1 MVEDHFPDAGEATT
15 RATLSSAD
23 AAVWYPVVQRVG
35 PQRWVAK
42 RSGHAGIVDEAEFLH
57 HQELTVPAD
66 AQERDTNA
74 ADVFHGNVGK
84 TVDDVGL
91 ADHFIEPIFDRGVGG
106 PPIFRMSMAD
116 QKIFPYSFVSDN
128 KMRDKQVNLRDGMG
142 SYFVAAVP
150 QLLDVL
156 VVVVL
161 VADVEG
167 GVDRAPV
174 GILPVFKYL
183 SIGGLLHH
191 VTQCH

>member
-1 MVEDHFPDAGEATT
+1 LIEDHFPDAGEATT

-23 AAVWYPVVQRVG
+23 TTVRYPVVQRVG
-35 PQRWVAK
+35 PQRWVAE
-42 RSGHAGIVDEAEFLH
+42 RSGHAGIIDETELLH

-74 ADVFHGNVGK
+74 ANVFHGNVGK
-84 TVDDVGL
+84 TVDDIGL

-106 PPIFRMSMAD
+106 PPIFRMPMAD
-116 QKIFPYSFVSDN
+116 QYFQRYSFVSDN
-128 KMRDKQVNLRDGMG
+128 ECTTINLRDGMG
-142 SYFVAAVP
+142 SYLVTAVP
-150 QLLDVL
+150 EFLDVL

-191 VTQCH
+191 VTQCD